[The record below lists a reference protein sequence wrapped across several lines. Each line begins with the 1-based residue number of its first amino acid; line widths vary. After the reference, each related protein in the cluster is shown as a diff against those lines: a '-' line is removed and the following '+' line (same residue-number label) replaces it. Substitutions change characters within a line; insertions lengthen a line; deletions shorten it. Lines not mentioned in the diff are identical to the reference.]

1 MAKWVATNLKPAR
14 GGSAG
19 TGEFSWGFD
28 LPSIADMYESYE
40 LKSHWP
46 LLEKPPQ
53 GLQVWL
59 RGACLRQLE
68 GVANCCAYAAERRM

>member
-19 TGEFSWGFD
+19 TSEFSWGFD

-53 GLQVWL
+53 GLQVRL
-59 RGACLRQLE
+59 RGACLLQL
-68 GVANCCAYAAERRM
+68 